1 MLSKLEFQPGIV
13 TDDTALASESTYAD
27 ADNIRFKDG
36 RPQVIGGWEAA
47 GGGSFDKF
55 VRGAHAWAAL
65 TGDRVVAFGTASALY
80 SFFGGDIKVITG
92 EKAAG
97 TLVNPFSV
105 TSGSDIVLVTDQDHG
120 LTVGDTVS
128 YRLVDAVGGLT
139 LNSTF
144 TVLTVPTI
152 DSYTIKAPSAA
163 TSTVPNGGGT
173 LEFSA
178 PLSAGLVDGVG
189 GTGWGTGTYGTGL
202 YGQATGGDINP
213 RVWSLDNW
221 GSNLLAVPRNG
232 ALYEWQ
238 PLPAYPQLIPNSD
251 FASSAGWNLGA
262 GWTISGGKANAAA
275 GAVSAISTNAAG
287 VLSGGVVYEVTFTIT
302 RTAGTLRFQVQSEDT
317 AIGTVTIGEP
327 IAKSGTYVRKFKA
340 PSRPI
345 LAGLAKEADFAGT
358 VDDFQIR
365 VVPIAYRINSA
376 PQYSTGMFVDPNRI
390 VVCYGTIEV
399 DGDFNPLH
407 VRWSDQENNA
417 QWIPDD
423 ENLSGDY
430 TLAIGSRIV
439 GALATRGQN
448 LIWTDAAL
456 YTMRFSGNSEDV
468 FNFALA
474 GTGCG
479 LLGKNAAVEH
489 QGRVYWW
496 GRNGQFYIYEG
507 GEPKIIPC
515 GIRREVWENLAPS
528 QEEKVFAHANA
539 EFNEI
544 WFSYPDRR
552 DGNECSRYVSFNWET
567 GVWSKGTIARTA
579 WITAGVYANPI
590 GFSTDGTIYFHERG
604 RTADGATIPWR
615 LLSGMV
621 DIEDG
626 DSLFTIKR
634 YVHDFEDQA
643 GNVNVRFTF
652 SQWPRGPVVSTKVYE
667 ITPTTKSIPL
677 RQMGRQCQIEWTAG
691 TNSQFVRWGV
701 QRLDIDKTGARR

>member
-27 ADNIRFKDG
+27 ADNIRFVRD
-36 RPQVIGGWEAA
+36 RPQTIGGWEAA
-47 GGGSFDKF
+47 GGGTFENPA
-55 VRGAHAWAAL
+55 RGAHAWAAL
-65 TGDRVVAFGTASALY
+65 TGDRVVAFGTASKLY
-80 SFFGGDIKVITG
+80 SFFGGAIKDITP
-92 EKAAG
+92 EKATG

-105 TSGSDIVLVTDQDHG
+105 TSGSDVVLVTDLDHG
-120 LTVGDTVS
+120 LTVGDVVS
-128 YRLVDAVGGLT
+128 FRLVDAVGGLT
-139 LNSTF
+139 LNGSY
-144 TVLTVPTI
+144 TVISVPTI
-152 DSYTIKAPSAA
+152 DTYTIKAPSAA
-163 TSTVPNGGGT
+163 TSTATGGGT
-173 LEFSA
+173 LEFTA
-178 PLSAGLVDGVG
+178 PLAMGLIDGVG

-238 PLPAYPQLIPNSD
+238 PLPTYNQLIPNSD
-251 FASSAGWNLGA
+251 FASSTGWNLGT

-275 GAVSAISTNAAG
+275 GTESAMSRNVAG
-287 VLSGGVVYEVTFTIT
+287 VLSGGVVYEVTFDIV
-302 RTAGTLRFQVQSEDT
+302 RTAGAVRFQVQSEDT
-317 AIGTVTIGEP
+317 ATGTVTIGEP

-345 LAGLAKEADFAGT
+345 LAGIAKDATFAGS
-358 VDDFQIR
+358 VDNFQIR
-365 VVPIAYRINSA
+365 VVPVAYRINGA

-390 VVCYGTIEV
+390 VVCYGTIEL
-399 DGDFNPLH
+399 DGDFNPLQ
-407 VRWSDQENNA
+407 VRWSAQEDNTK
-417 QWIPDD
+417 WIPDD
-423 ENLSGDY
+423 DNLAGDY
-430 TLAIGSRIV
+430 LLASGSRII

-448 LIWTDAAL
+448 LIWTDSAL
-456 YTMRFSGNSEDV
+456 YTMRFTGSSDDV

-479 LLGKNAAVEH
+479 LIGKNAAVEH

-496 GRNGQFYIYEG
+496 GRNGQFYAYSG
-507 GEPKIIPC
+507 GEPQIIPC
-515 GIRREVWENLAPS
+515 GIRREAWDNFSPS
-528 QEEKVFAHANA
+528 QEEKVFAAVNA

-544 WFSYPDRR
+544 WWFYPDRR

-567 GVWSKGTIARTA
+567 GIWSKGTMARTS
-579 WITAGVYANPI
+579 WITAGVYANPL
-590 GFSTDGTIYFHERG
+590 GFSTDGRIYFHERG
-604 RTADGATIPWR
+604 RTANGGPIMWR

-626 DSLFTIKR
+626 ENLFTIKR

-643 GNVNVRFTF
+643 GNVLVKFTF
-652 SQWPRGPVVSTKVYE
+652 SQWPRGPTVSTKQYE
-667 ITPTTKSIPL
+667 ITPARTDVPM
-677 RQMGRQCQIEWTAG
+677 RQLGRQCQIEWTAG
-691 TNSQFVRWGV
+691 TNSQFVRWGT